1 MGRAAQAAAA
11 LTPEQRRER
20 GLKRA
25 ANIGPACLS
34 AAAKKGHE
42 SRGAKGRSAAAKKG
56 NATRRAEDPHP
67 GRHDAL
73 DRYLSTRRGSPALKE
88 AELRPVLAKWQHEA
102 SIRLFPKLID
112 ATLRA
117 AMERWRRWQQKQK
130 QGEEEESGEGEVE
143 EEDGEESSEQG

>member
-1 MGRAAQAAAA
+1 MEEPQW
-11 LTPEQRRER
+11 
-20 GLKRA
+20 
-25 ANIGPACLS
+25 
-34 AAAKKGHE
+34 KGNE
-42 SRGAKGRSAAAKKG
+42 TMGAKGRSAASKKG
-56 NATRRAEDPHP
+56 SEALGAKGRSAAVKGHETRRAEDPHP

-73 DRYLSTRRGSPALKE
+73 DRYLSTRRGSPALKK

-102 SIRLFPKLID
+102 SIRLSPKLID

-143 EEDGEESSEQG
+143 EEDEEESSEQGSGEEAA